1 MELIRFGGHRLKQ
14 VEVTNGNGRKAE
26 EAAKAEGPLAHLGV
40 RNSDHRMNSLDEN
53 HSILWSCTSRFHDWT
68 DRSFPMRLLREASAA
83 GIIGAPDWVQLG
95 PDGPLHAVTGG
106 EAAQSAATIFGHAPK
121 PVGAVYLRSG
131 GVHPHPWRF
140 SVVVQRFDHA
150 EGRVE
155 GYNIINVEFARA
167 PFETPQCSS
176 DLIGCF
182 TRTHSPDDT
191 EFAAIHPTA
200 RWESLRRNS
209 YNASVTYDMMFAGVY
224 WANFLGPGHLDQ
236 FDPDKLGSISAHKV
250 ERSDRGLFMVMSP
263 NIGEAETPATES
275 EMQQLTEVF
284 RRARY
289 PRGRK

>member
-1 MELIRFGGHRLKQ
+1 
-14 VEVTNGNGRKAE
+14 
-26 EAAKAEGPLAHLGV
+26 
-40 RNSDHRMNSLDEN
+40 MNSLDEN

-200 RWESLRRNS
+200 RWESLREI
-209 YNASVTYDMMFAGVY
+209 YNDIRHVRHDVAGGIGQT
-224 WANFLGPGHLDQ
+224 LGPGHLINST
-236 FDPDKLGSISAHKV
+236 LTSSASFSAQKV